1 MTNVPNP
8 IAGARSSATTCAS
21 AASSTVSSRLKLVGL
36 QVRTGQLAMGVVLL
50 RKEATRAQDHAV
62 EPVFE
67 IVKLAQPL
75 GSELGHSVDVP
86 RSERAG
92 ALVEPDGGGTCLL
105 PNGLRN
111 HQRRGR
117 GEDEPVMTGS
127 HRRLQQVE
135 RAGHIDLDEGLRRNA
150 RDVRFMKGA
159 SMDDG
164 LDAVAR
170 AGPLH
175 QRPISHRADNAC
187 ISSGR
192 DVEPDHD
199 MTGRAEARGEE
210 PAEPSRR
217 AGEKNAHHAT
227 LVCYRFGGSAHGT
240 VPCERSGSRRL

>member
-62 EPVFE
+62 QPVFE

-117 GEDEPVMTGS
+117 GEDEPVMTRS

-135 RAGHIDLDEGLRRNA
+135 GAGHIDFDKGLRRNA
-150 RDVRFMKGA
+150 RSIGFMKGA
-159 SMDDG
+159 GMDDG
-164 LDAVAR
+164 LDTMVR
-170 AGPLH
+170 AGALH
-175 QRPISHRADNAC
+175 QRPSHRPDNLC
-187 ISSGR
+187 IGSGR
-192 DVEPDHD
+192 DIEPDHG
-199 MTGRAEARGEE
+199 MTDRAEAGCEE